1 MSRHLLANVKT
12 FSYLCGTKI
21 NRTKT
26 QENMKHEV
34 NLQELSTEQEFA
46 ICYEMLN
53 RCRSTIA
60 NGRHMS
66 EEADQLANMI
76 YYRAHLYRLE
86 YELQNNL

>member
-12 FSYLCGTKI
+12 FLYLCGTNI
-21 NRTKT
+21 NETKT

-34 NLQELSTEQEFA
+34 NLDELSTEQESA

-60 NGRHMS
+60 NGRQNS
-66 EEADQLANMI
+66 EEADQRANMI
-76 YYRAHLYRLE
+76 YYRAHQYRLE
-86 YELQNNL
+86 YEQQNNL